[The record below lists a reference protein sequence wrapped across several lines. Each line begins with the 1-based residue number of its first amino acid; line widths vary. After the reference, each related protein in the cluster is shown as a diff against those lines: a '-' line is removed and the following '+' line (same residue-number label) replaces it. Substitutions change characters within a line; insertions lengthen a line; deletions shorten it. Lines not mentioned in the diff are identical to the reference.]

1 MKFKKAMNLLLILLF
16 FAALLV
22 PLVTSDFQG
31 GKVSAAENRY
41 LATFPDIIQDGRLH
55 LSKTEFENWINDNV
69 GGRELASKVNTI
81 GAYRL
86 FGLSAKSDTLI
97 GKDDWMFYYNEDILE
112 DYAGVNLKS
121 EEELASIGADLATVQ
136 RYVESTGAEFLMV
149 VCPDKKTIYSEQY
162 PDSIL
167 TVSDVH
173 VLDQLQSQMETS
185 GVNFLSLVPS
195 LSANK
200 DLGSLYSPRI
210 DNAHWNYLGAYVG
223 YEAIMQKLSELGM
236 DVSWTP
242 LDACTIT
249 EQTASG
255 TFNNAITISEPS
267 YTVTTPKTG
276 SAVLQAEHLD
286 AFPYLSFNQDPVQ
299 YKKYFTQE
307 DSTLPSLLFIGD
319 SYSPY
324 LMEYFASSF
333 SRTMFLHNA
342 DLTYLPNVL
351 AQESFDVLIFERA
364 ERMLPWGYGQ
374 HHELSTLL
382 DSLQESGAAEET
394 LNLLAVDYAD
404 WGFHCLDFCNGVS
417 ADGLTVTVPSNRE
430 QLCLNGWALD
440 PLAGSTASSVV
451 VQVGDQFYEASYG
464 HAKQSVADYF
474 QYGNYLYS
482 GYTAI
487 LPTEDVIEAGS
498 FTIHVI
504 SADGTYR
511 YPPQTYHIEVLP

>member
-1 MKFKKAMNLLLILLF
+1 MKFKKTMNLLLILLF

-22 PLVTSDFQG
+22 PLVTADFQG
-31 GKVSAAENRY
+31 GKASAAENRY
-41 LATFPDIIQDGRLH
+41 LATFPDIIQDGKLH

-81 GAYRL
+81 GTYQL
-86 FGLSAKSDTLI
+86 FGLSAKSDTMI
-97 GKDDWMFYYNEDILE
+97 GKDDWMFYYTEDILE

-121 EEELASIGADLATVQ
+121 EEELASIGADLADVQ

-149 VCPDKKTIYSEQY
+149 VCPDKKTVYPEQY

-167 TVSDVH
+167 TVSDTH
-173 VLDQLQSQMETS
+173 VLDQLQTQMEKS
-185 GVNFLSLVPS
+185 GVNFLSLKS
-195 LSANK
+195 ALSAHK
-200 DLGSLYSPRI
+200 DLGTLYSPRI

-223 YEAIMQKLSELGM
+223 YEAIMQKLSGLGL

-242 LDACTIT
+242 LNACTIT

-255 TFNNAITISEPS
+255 AFNDAITVSEPS
-267 YTVTTPKTG
+267 YAVTTPKTG
-276 SAVLQAEHLD
+276 SAILQAEHLD
-286 AFPYLSFNQDPVQ
+286 TFPYLSFNLDPVQ

-307 DSTLPSLLFIGD
+307 GSGLPSLLFIGD
-319 SYSPY
+319 SYSPH

-342 DLTYLPNVL
+342 DLVYLPNVL
-351 AQESFDVLIFERA
+351 AQESFDVVIFERA
-364 ERMLPWGYGQ
+364 ERMLPWGYSQ
-374 HHELSTLL
+374 HHELSDLL
-382 DSLQESGAAEET
+382 DSLQESRAAEKT
-394 LNLLAVDYAD
+394 LNLPTADYAD

-417 ADGLTVTVPSNRE
+417 SVDMTVTLPSDRE
-430 QLCLNGWALD
+430 QLCLTGWALD

-451 VQVGDQFYEASYG
+451 VQVGDRFYETSYG
-464 HAKQSVADYF
+464 HAKQSVADFF
-474 QYGNYLYS
+474 QNGAYLYS
-482 GYTAI
+482 SYTSL
-487 LPTEDVIEAGS
+487 LPAAEVIDAGS